1 MRTEF
6 SKRISSV
13 FLLCLLL
20 CTIFALN
27 VGAVDVNDETSITI
41 KSLPETEGIP
51 LTIYEIADY
60 INGDFV
66 LNNKFSKCDVDLNSI
81 LNAEDSVIA
90 AEKIGL
96 FISNNKEIG
105 GNEVKIGV
113 NGIAEFKNLPSDK
126 LYFIMQTQKD
136 KIFEIQSMLISIPY
150 KNDEGL
156 QYNVDINAKVFK
168 EQQPTVPPTK
178 LPTIPPTNP
187 PTVQPTTP
195 PTNPPV
201 VTTTGNPVITGEN
214 FVVYSIILVAIIS
227 LGIAFVV
234 CKRKAN

>member
-13 FLLCLLL
+13 FLLCLFL

-27 VGAVDVNDETSITI
+27 VGAADINDETSITI

-66 LNNKFSKCDVDLNSI
+66 LNNEFSKCDVDLNSI
-81 LNAEDSVIA
+81 LNSEDLVIA

-96 FISNNKEIG
+96 FINSNEEIK
-105 GNEVKIGV
+105 GNEVKIGA
-113 NGIAEFKNLPSDK
+113 NGITEFKNLPSDK
-126 LYFIMQTQKD
+126 LYFIMQTSQD
-136 KIFEIQSMLISIPY
+136 KIFKIQSMLVSIPY

-156 QYNVDINAKVFK
+156 QYNIDINAKVFK
-168 EQQPTVPPTK
+168 GQQSTVPPTE
-178 LPTIPPTNP
+178 LPTITPTNP

-201 VTTTGNPVITGEN
+201 VTTPGNPVITGES

-234 CKRKAN
+234 RKRKAN